1 VPCILDEDLKEVKEI
16 LNSKETYKKEPFM
29 INVPRKWANRE
40 TEHHSWLP
48 KYIGVAES
56 AGHYDNPER
65 GFVTKPLEEVELG

>member
-1 VPCILDEDLKEVKEI
+1 VPCILDSDLEEVKAI

-40 TEHHSWLP
+40 MEHHSWLP

-56 AGHYDNPER
+56 LGHYDNPER